1 MAEKDTIDPERD
13 AEGAGIRG
21 AREDAARREPPFP
34 GDGTNTGETTPEPG
48 PEPGVTE
55 TIRELDPGVVADAGM
70 RDVPTGSP
78 PAEETGAPA
87 AQGERQER
95 AQRATPRGGDRDK
108 RKR

>member
-1 MAEKDTIDPERD
+1 MAEKDKIDPSRD
-13 AEGAGIRG
+13 AEGEGIRG
-21 AREDAARREPPFP
+21 AREDRARTIPPYP
-34 GDGTNTGETTPEPG
+34 GDGTNVGETTPEPG

-70 RDVPTGSP
+70 RDVAEGSP

-87 AQGERQER
+87 AQEERQER
-95 AQRATPRGGDRDK
+95 AQRAAPRSGDRDK